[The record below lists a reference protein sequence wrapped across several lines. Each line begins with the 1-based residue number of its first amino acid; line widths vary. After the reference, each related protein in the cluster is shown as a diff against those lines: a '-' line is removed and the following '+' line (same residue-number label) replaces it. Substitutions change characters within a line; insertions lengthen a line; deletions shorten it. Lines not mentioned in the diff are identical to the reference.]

1 VKIGDFGLAKRID
14 VDTALHTHAY
24 TRYYAAPEVCI
35 SRSDPN
41 DENQIDEHGG
51 YTNAVDIWAI
61 GIITHEIL
69 TKRVPFHNDIL
80 LIHYVEGR
88 AEFPMNALNRTPH
101 VTLAAVNFI
110 KQLLS
115 PNPTDRP
122 TADECLNNPW
132 LHIDDGMDALGADDG
147 RDTFYPAYDSDRSV

>member
-1 VKIGDFGLAKRID
+1 MKIGDFGLAKRID
-14 VDTALHTHAY
+14 GDTALHTHAY

-69 TKRVPFHNDIL
+69 TKRVPFHNDTL

-101 VTLAAVNFI
+101 VTLTAANFI

-132 LHIDDGMDALGADDG
+132 LRIDDGMDALGADDG
-147 RDTFYPAYDSDRSV
+147 RDTYYPAYDSDGSV